1 MAKKASLD
9 EHINAFRKE
18 VQLLLRFYIA
28 AKRILK
34 FDNYHKIGRTYYV
47 DLLVACKGI
56 ENDLVVRICKFE
68 DTSKGVHSFPKALL
82 TIPKVHPHYERIKIQ
97 IAEFGEFIKEI
108 RDVRRHTELAH
119 LKVNSQDNELGV
131 KYDLLP
137 AIKKIAEIV
146 DLMNNNTIPYL
157 WSDGR
162 YEKYSLR
169 KLLLESDEKLSGPP
183 SNFIYVLR

>member
-1 MAKKASLD
+1 MAKKASLV
-9 EHINAFRKE
+9 EHISAFKKE
-18 VQLLLRFYIA
+18 IKLLLRYYIA

-34 FDNYHKIGRTYYV
+34 FENYYEISRTYYV

-68 DTSKGVHSFPKALL
+68 DTSKGVHSFQKAFLTLPK
-82 TIPKVHPHYERIKIQ
+82 IHPHYEAIRVKI
-97 IAEFGEFIKEI
+97 IEFGEFIKEI

-119 LKVNSQDNELGV
+119 LKVDSQDNELGV

-146 DLMNNNTIPYL
+146 DLMNEAVIPYL
-157 WSDGR
+157 WSDGK
-162 YEKYSLR
+162 YEKYDLR
-169 KLLLESDEKLSGPP
+169 KLLLESDERLSGPTN
-183 SNFIYVLR
+183 NFF